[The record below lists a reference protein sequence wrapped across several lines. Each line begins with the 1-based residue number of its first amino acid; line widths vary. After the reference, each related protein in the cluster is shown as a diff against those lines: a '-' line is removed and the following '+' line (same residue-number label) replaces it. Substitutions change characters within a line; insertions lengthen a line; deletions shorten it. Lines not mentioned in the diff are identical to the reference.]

1 MFKLAS
7 EAIRIP
13 HPGDFRRHLKAG
25 LKQLTQTQGIFDE
38 RTLAKWKMDNGPQAL
53 RRGNRAKF
61 EQNYQL
67 RQLLMHTGK
76 TRIVHTSNS
85 VLFIG
90 ERLLVFASPHD
101 RLFGVGM
108 SEAEFLAWTR
118 KNRITIEDL
127 LDVYTGVCARPR
139 ELGQNVLGLALME
152 VCVRQLKVV

>member
-25 LKQLTQTQGIFDE
+25 LKQLVNEQGIFDE

-67 RQLLMHTGK
+67 RQLLMHTGRQGALVLVVVFLQANVCSSSPRP
-76 TRIVHTSNS
+76 TTVCS
-85 VLFIG
+85 VS
-90 ERLLVFASPHD
+90 A
-101 RLFGVGM
+101 
-108 SEAEFLAWTR
+108 
-118 KNRITIEDL
+118 
-127 LDVYTGVCARPR
+127 CPR
-139 ELGQNVLGLALME
+139 
-152 VCVRQLKVV
+152 RSF